1 MVIKYRA
8 FSSSLPHYIKSFF
21 FWQNATCFELF
32 YVLHAAGFWWFWEI
46 LTKIDRN
53 SPQNHLARL
62 LPHELEHRNNFSS
75 FSAWLYTQKFEKRIY
90 LKATLK
96 APMTY
101 LITSLA
107 MTFNVIWYLITYI
120 LIYLN
125 SFTSTCKLQREM
137 CS

>member
-8 FSSSLPHYIKSFF
+8 FSSPWPHYIKSFF

-46 LTKIDRN
+46 LTKIDQN

-62 LPHELEHRNNFSS
+62 LPHDLEHSNDFSS
-75 FSAWLYTQKFEKRIY
+75 FSAWLQTQEFEKRIY

-96 APMTY
+96 AMMRY

-107 MTFNVIWYLITYI
+107 ITFTVIWYLITYI

-125 SFTSTCKLQREM
+125 SFTSTCKLQREIY
-137 CS
+137 S